1 MGWHVV
7 VVGIRIDMAQQRQ
20 WQLRGKE
27 GGKQMKR
34 TFWLLTAMVL
44 LLAAGC
50 DTKQTDLNRGNAYFE
65 KGQYDQAISAYN
77 KALEINPRF
86 ALAYYS
92 RGLAYARMGQY
103 DQAISNYNKALELN
117 PKYAGAYNNRG
128 NAYAIK
134 DQYDQAISNFNKA
147 LEINPGL
154 AFAYHN
160 RGAAY
165 FEKGQYDKAWGDVHK
180 AQDLGSTIHPVFLKA
195 LREASGRQ
203 K

>member
-20 WQLRGKE
+20 LQLRGKE

-50 DTKQTDLNRGNAYFE
+50 DTKQTDLNRGIAYFE
-65 KGQYDQAISAYN
+65 K
-77 KALEINPRF
+77 
-86 ALAYYS
+86 
-92 RGLAYARMGQY
+92 GQY
-103 DQAISNYNKALELN
+103 DQAISNYNKALE
-117 PKYAGAYNNRG
+117 
-128 NAYAIK
+128 
-134 DQYDQAISNFNKA
+134 
-147 LEINPGL
+147 INPRL

-180 AQDLGSTIHPVFLKA
+180 AQDLGHPVFLKA
-195 LREASGRQ
+195 LRKASGRQ